1 MQKLKFEIS
10 GMTCAACQA
19 HVQKAAS
26 SVPGVGN
33 VNVNL
38 LRNNMELELD
48 ETRAKPQDIC
58 TAIQKAGYGARLQG
72 EKPHGND
79 TAQNEIDNLKARLL
93 PSFILLLPL
102 AYLGLWGLFKG
113 PLPYFL
119 NPVADNGRYAMVNV
133 LVQLIICTA
142 IHIINR
148 NFFINGLKRLFKGS
162 PNMDTLVAMG
172 SGAGYIYGIAAMFRL
187 ALAFAA
193 PERNWDAIMHLAMNV
208 YLDSSGMIVVLV
220 TFGKWLEARAKR
232 RTSDA
237 ISRLMQL
244 APETASVIRDNKE
257 LEIPASE
264 VVVGDVVLLRQ
275 GTRIPVDGVIMEGTS
290 WIDQSAITGES
301 LPVERTKGD
310 QVISA
315 TLNGPGFLIVKALHV
330 GKDTTF
336 SKIIALVEEAANSK
350 APISKLADRVAAI
363 FVPAVLAIAA
373 VTAVTWLCLGQGFP
387 FALERAIAVLVI
399 SCPCA
404 LGLATPVAI
413 MVGTGRAAEMGVL
426 FKNAEALELLHKVDV
441 ILLDKTGTLTQG
453 QPTLTDLLPAD
464 NMPKDELLALAAAI
478 EYGSEHP
485 LAKAVWNYANK
496 ANIDIPDAFEFQ
508 STVGSGVSAL
518 IDEKR
523 HYMGNKRMLET
534 LKLMDEH
541 WLATAEKLANEGKT
555 PLFLAEENR
564 ILGILAAADMPKP
577 GAKEAIQRL
586 QALGVETHILTGDN
600 QFTAN
605 AIAKQL
611 GVDVVK
617 AELLPQDKEAY
628 LRNLQSQGHIVAMV
642 GDGIND
648 APALARADVGIAI
661 GAGTDIAME
670 AADVVL
676 AGNELNSV
684 AEALELSRATLRNIK
699 MNLFWAF
706 FYNVCGIPIAAGVLY
721 KAGILLKPALGA
733 AAMSAS
739 SFCVVSNALRL
750 RLFHRKKQKETTMA
764 KEVKQ
769 IVSIEGMMCQHCVKH
784 AKDALEKLP
793 GVTSVDVSLEKK
805 NAVLVSQEGIPQDSI
820 KKAIEDAG
828 YTVTE
833 IK

>member
-1 MQKLKFEIS
+1 MRKLKFDIS

-26 SVPGVGN
+26 SVPGVSN

-38 LRNNMELELD
+38 LRNTMELELD
-48 ETRAKPQDIC
+48 EAKANPQVIC
-58 TAIQKAGYGARLQG
+58 AAIKKAGYGARVQG
-72 EKPHGND
+72 EKPQEND
-79 TAQNEIDNLKARLL
+79 TAQTEIDNIKSRLL

-133 LVQLIICTA
+133 LVQLMLCTA
-142 IHIINR
+142 IHFINR
-148 NFFINGLKRLFKGS
+148 SFFINGLKRLFKGS

-172 SGAGYIYGIAAMFRL
+172 SGAGYIYGIAAIFRL

-237 ISRLMQL
+237 ISKLMQL
-244 APETASVIRDNKE
+244 APDTASVMRDNKE
-257 LEIPASE
+257 MEIPASE

-275 GTRIPVDGVIMEGTS
+275 GTRIPVDGLIMEGTS

-301 LPVERTKGD
+301 LPVEKTKGD

-350 APISKLADRVAAI
+350 APISKLADQVAAV

-373 VTAVTWLCLGQGFP
+373 VAAVTWLCLGLGFP

-453 QPTLTDLLPAD
+453 QPTLTDLLPAE
-464 NMPKDELLALAAAI
+464 NVSKDELLSLAAAI
-478 EYGSEHP
+478 EYGSKHP
-485 LAKAVWNYANK
+485 LARAVWNYANK
-496 ANIDIPDAFEFQ
+496 AKIDIPDSFDFQ

-523 HYMGNKRMLET
+523 HYLGNKRMLET
-534 LKLMDEH
+534 LNLLDRH
-541 WLATAEKLANEGKT
+541 WMATAEKLANEGKT
-555 PLFLAEENR
+555 PLFLAVEGR
-564 ILGILAAADMPKP
+564 VLGILAAADMPKP
-577 GAKEAIQRL
+577 GAKEAIQHIH
-586 QALGVETHILTGDN
+586 ALGVETHILTGDN

-611 GVDVVK
+611 GVVVVK

-628 LRNLQSQGHIVAMV
+628 LRNLQSKGHIVAMV

-784 AKDALEKLP
+784 AKDALAKLP
-793 GVTSVDVSLEKK
+793 GVTSVEVFLENK
-805 NAVLVSQEGIPQDSI
+805 NAVLVSQEGISQDSI
-820 KKAIEDAG
+820 KQAIEDAG

>member
-58 TAIQKAGYGARLQG
+58 AAIQKAGYGARLQG
-72 EKPHGND
+72 EKPQEND

-119 NPVADNGRYAMVNV
+119 NPVADNSRYAMVNV

-275 GTRIPVDGVIMEGTS
+275 GMRIPVDGVIMEGTS

-310 QVISA
+310 
-315 TLNGPGFLIVKALHV
+315 
-330 GKDTTF
+330 
-336 SKIIALVEEAANSK
+336 
-350 APISKLADRVAAI
+350 
-363 FVPAVLAIAA
+363 
-373 VTAVTWLCLGQGFP
+373 
-387 FALERAIAVLVI
+387 
-399 SCPCA
+399 
-404 LGLATPVAI
+404 
-413 MVGTGRAAEMGVL
+413 
-426 FKNAEALELLHKVDV
+426 
-441 ILLDKTGTLTQG
+441 
-453 QPTLTDLLPAD
+453 
-464 NMPKDELLALAAAI
+464 
-478 EYGSEHP
+478 
-485 LAKAVWNYANK
+485 
-496 ANIDIPDAFEFQ
+496 
-508 STVGSGVSAL
+508 
-518 IDEKR
+518 
-523 HYMGNKRMLET
+523 
-534 LKLMDEH
+534 
-541 WLATAEKLANEGKT
+541 
-555 PLFLAEENR
+555 
-564 ILGILAAADMPKP
+564 
-577 GAKEAIQRL
+577 
-586 QALGVETHILTGDN
+586 
-600 QFTAN
+600 
-605 AIAKQL
+605 
-611 GVDVVK
+611 
-617 AELLPQDKEAY
+617 
-628 LRNLQSQGHIVAMV
+628 
-642 GDGIND
+642 
-648 APALARADVGIAI
+648 
-661 GAGTDIAME
+661 
-670 AADVVL
+670 
-676 AGNELNSV
+676 
-684 AEALELSRATLRNIK
+684 
-699 MNLFWAF
+699 
-706 FYNVCGIPIAAGVLY
+706 
-721 KAGILLKPALGA
+721 
-733 AAMSAS
+733 
-739 SFCVVSNALRL
+739 
-750 RLFHRKKQKETTMA
+750 
-764 KEVKQ
+764 
-769 IVSIEGMMCQHCVKH
+769 
-784 AKDALEKLP
+784 
-793 GVTSVDVSLEKK
+793 
-805 NAVLVSQEGIPQDSI
+805 
-820 KKAIEDAG
+820 
-828 YTVTE
+828 
-833 IK
+833 